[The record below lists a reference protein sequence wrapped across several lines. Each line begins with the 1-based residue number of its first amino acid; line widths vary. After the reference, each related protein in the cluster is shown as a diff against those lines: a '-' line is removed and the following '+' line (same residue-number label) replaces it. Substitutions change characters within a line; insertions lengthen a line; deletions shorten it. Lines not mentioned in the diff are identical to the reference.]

1 MEGAIIS
8 RSPNTRVAVV
18 TGGNKGI
25 GLEVCR
31 QLADNG
37 VSVVLMARDEARGMA
52 AVEKLKAL
60 GLSDIVF
67 HQLEVTDA
75 SSIDRLAA
83 FLESRFRKLDI
94 LVNNAATGGN
104 ERLDD
109 VIIPGVEKFDGMD
122 VHQRLEWMK
131 NNTRE
136 THEAA
141 KQGVQT
147 NYYGTKHVTEALLPL
162 LLSSSDGRI
171 VNVSSSFGLLI
182 TPAKELPCIYVEL
195 RRQLDDINSLTEK
208 RLDKLLDAFLGGFD
222 DSSEPET
229 CGRGRTAG
237 FSAYKVA
244 KAAVNAYTR
253 MLARRHPALRVN
265 CVHPGYVRTDFSMNS
280 GLLSPEEGARGVVKL
295 ALLPNGGPTGAYFA
309 EGQLQVSFV

>member
-1 MEGAIIS
+1 MEGAIS
-8 RSPNTRVAVV
+8 RSPSTRVAVV

-31 QLADNG
+31 QLADHG
-37 VSVVLMARDEARGMA
+37 VSVVLTARDETRGVA

-60 GLSDIVF
+60 GLSDVVF

-83 FLESRFRKLDI
+83 FLEIRFGKLDI
-94 LVNNAATGGN
+94 LVNNAATSGN

-109 VIIPGVEKFDGMD
+109 GIIPGVEKFDGID

-136 THEAA
+136 THKAA

-162 LLSSSDGRI
+162 ILSSSDGRI
-171 VNVSSSFGLLI
+171 VNVSSSFGLLRHFG
-182 TPAKELPCIYVEL
+182 ADEVEL
-195 RRQLDDINSLTEK
+195 RRQLDDIDSLTEK
-208 RLDKLLDAFLGGFD
+208 RLDKLLDAFLGGFA
-222 DSSEPET
+222 DSSAAET
-229 CGRGRTAG
+229 RGGGRTTG

-244 KAAVNAYTR
+244 KATVNAYTR

-265 CVHPGYVRTDFSMNS
+265 CVHPGFVRTDFSMNS
-280 GLLSPEEGARGVVKL
+280 GLLSPEEGARGVVEV

-309 EGQLQVSFV
+309 EGQLQASFA

>member
-37 VSVVLMARDEARGMA
+37 VSVVLTARDEARGVA
-52 AVEKLKAL
+52 AVEKLKAQ
-60 GLSDIVF
+60 GLSDVVF
-67 HQLEVTDA
+67 HQLE
-75 SSIDRLAA
+75 
-83 FLESRFRKLDI
+83 
-94 LVNNAATGGN
+94 VNNAATGGN

-141 KQGVQT
+141 KQGMQT

-171 VNVSSSFGLLI
+171 VNVSSSFGLLRHFG
-182 TPAKELPCIYVEL
+182 ADEVEL

-208 RLDKLLDAFLGGFD
+208 RLDELLDAFLGGFD
-222 DSSEPET
+222 DSSEPEM

-253 MLARRHPALRVN
+253 MLARRHLALRVN

-309 EGQLQVSFV
+309 EGQLQASFV